1 MDLDIYTNV
10 EQLLSKKKY
19 EQAFLMMKL
28 YIEKLIVNSGFSEK
42 NFLQEVKGKK
52 ILINTTNDAKRKR
65 LFCTP
70 LINYLKLKNLH
81 NLNEYLEQCE
91 YINGEFES
99 LNLDINDFL
108 TRLKKDNQTIALFK
122 ILSTFENINHTILN
136 NEKKNPYI
144 IFNHV
149 GSESEALYENNIE
162 ALNILIEKWASMC
175 KEGLFSKKAHK
186 EKDIE
191 KLKPLSI
198 NEKMWQKNVSLKFL
212 YWLINEVTLNK
223 MVVKREENK
232 VRFIYTDKDEYIRY
246 RLPFIR
252 ESFLNKKFTYNLM
265 NKKKNAK
272 QIDYGKVLELK
283 RGGEHFSLRL
293 TPQIIYE
300 NMENSINVGYSEYI
314 KIATLLKVQ
323 GYSELEY
330 NNVNIEEAFIFY
342 YCLRNMATIYYEA
355 TEYFIKKYGKF
366 PKAPFLCVSIK
377 SLHEQ
382 LSYMLSKVFKR
393 NIELDDINKWVRFFS
408 FGEDKIND
416 LYYKPLI
423 KNKESII
430 IIPSLFLMNNMYMT
444 FTRHLQMLQINLSNK
459 GTLFEQA
466 VRRLFINSGFVT
478 YGDNYTFNYYSTSC
492 GQEVKG
498 DIDII
503 AHKGSHLFIAEVKN
517 HLDPVEPED
526 YRSGNKVIKKANSQI
541 SKILRY
547 IEEKTDE
554 FCERVGINIEE
565 LNRLKIV
572 PFIVISGYYRSGEKI
587 NGIPITDYNSLEKF
601 IEDGEL
607 TIQAGEDILAK
618 VPIRN
623 AKMTTTDLINFLE
636 EPYFYGLNGC
646 YAPMLYVANTM
657 QMSSKELFVSPDLPD
672 LEKEKYK
679 YSILFPNEDEMREVL
694 GEPAG
699 ESKR

>member
-1 MDLDIYTNV
+1 MDLDVYSNV

-28 YIEKLIVNSGFSEK
+28 YMEKLIVNSSFSEEK
-42 NFLQEVKGKK
+42 FLQEVKGKK
-52 ILINTTNDAKRKR
+52 ILINTTNDVKRKR

-122 ILSTFENINHTILN
+122 ILSTFENINHTILD

-186 EKDIE
+186 EKDME

-198 NEKMWQKNVSLKFL
+198 NKKMWQKNVSLKFL

-223 MVVKREENK
+223 MIVKREENK

-300 NMENSINVGYSEYI
+300 NMESSINVGYSEYI
-314 KIATLLKVQ
+314 KIATLLKIQ

-330 NNVNIEEAFIFY
+330 NNVNIEDAF
-342 YCLRNMATIYYEA
+342 
-355 TEYFIKKYGKF
+355 
-366 PKAPFLCVSIK
+366 
-377 SLHEQ
+377 
-382 LSYMLSKVFKR
+382 
-393 NIELDDINKWVRFFS
+393 
-408 FGEDKIND
+408 
-416 LYYKPLI
+416 
-423 KNKESII
+423 
-430 IIPSLFLMNNMYMT
+430 
-444 FTRHLQMLQINLSNK
+444 
-459 GTLFEQA
+459 
-466 VRRLFINSGFVT
+466 
-478 YGDNYTFNYYSTSC
+478 
-492 GQEVKG
+492 
-498 DIDII
+498 
-503 AHKGSHLFIAEVKN
+503 
-517 HLDPVEPED
+517 
-526 YRSGNKVIKKANSQI
+526 
-541 SKILRY
+541 
-547 IEEKTDE
+547 
-554 FCERVGINIEE
+554 
-565 LNRLKIV
+565 
-572 PFIVISGYYRSGEKI
+572 
-587 NGIPITDYNSLEKF
+587 
-601 IEDGEL
+601 
-607 TIQAGEDILAK
+607 
-618 VPIRN
+618 
-623 AKMTTTDLINFLE
+623 
-636 EPYFYGLNGC
+636 
-646 YAPMLYVANTM
+646 
-657 QMSSKELFVSPDLPD
+657 
-672 LEKEKYK
+672 
-679 YSILFPNEDEMREVL
+679 
-694 GEPAG
+694 
-699 ESKR
+699 